1 MKTATS
7 ADSSETIFEYLV
19 AQSRQNLAPID
30 EVYLTL
36 DDIAAGTGRS
46 KRSVSYALD
55 RLTKQGK
62 VLDRKPRKI
71 RIKVPN
77 GAIEPRSFHG
87 ADLTGQNL
95 AGKNFRGMDL
105 SRAKLDGANLWGAN
119 LRDATLSQTSFKGAN
134 LEGANLRGAHAAWAD
149 FGESNLVD
157 VDAIGTAVTR
167 SNLIGAHVDGLCIGT
182 PLAQFSLW
190 DNVAVEP
197 EQLHGMVGISYTHF
211 VMASMF
217 DQVLNGKPATPFIS
231 GMIESERYGCWKAY
245 LTRMALYYPEY
256 FIEWVRG
263 WRDPRH
269 DNLARVWMEFELMRT
284 WQAMHGVPEPE
295 IYEHLIDPTLPR
307 TWLVYFRLLKNV
319 QAGRGERLDAMI
331 SVDEVDHLGG
341 CMDNF
346 WTSRDTADA
355 PAGALMPSCVGQSE
369 NPKEAHRRLINT
381 FSVIEPLSTD
391 GLLDMIKAE
400 FGEAKTQKANG
411 RSNGKLYEHISEPS
425 MADAA
430 G

>member
-1 MKTATS
+1 MTMPTAPT
-7 ADSSETIFEYLV
+7 DSSDAIFEYLV
-19 AQSRQNLAPID
+19 AKSRQNLAPVD

-36 DDIAAGTGRS
+36 DDIAAGTGKS

-62 VLDRKPRKI
+62 VVDRKPRKI

-77 GAIEPRSFHG
+77 GAIKPQSFHG

-95 AGKNFRGMDL
+95 RGRNFRGMDL
-105 SRAKLDGANLWGAN
+105 SQAKLDGANL
-119 LRDATLSQTSFKGAN
+119 RDTTLSQTSFKGAN

-167 SNLIGAHVDGLCIGT
+167 SNLIGAHVDGLRIGT

-269 DNLARVWMEFELMRT
+269 DKLARVWMEFELMRT

-295 IYEHLIDPTLPR
+295 IYERLIDPTLPR
-307 TWLVYFRLLKNV
+307 TWLVYFRLLAKHWQSIRTTNPIESTFATIRHRTKRSRGCLTRDGMLHMMFKLGQCAEKN
-319 QAGRGERLDAMI
+319 
-331 SVDEVDHLGG
+331 
-341 CMDNF
+341 
-346 WTSRDTADA
+346 W
-355 PAGALMPSCVGQSE
+355 
-369 NPKEAHRRLINT
+369 RRLRG
-381 FSVIEPLSTD
+381 FDDLVKVITGVKFND
-391 GLLDMIKAE
+391 GIEVTKLDQ
-400 FGEAKTQKANG
+400 T
-411 RSNGKLYEHISEPS
+411 
-425 MADAA
+425 AA
-430 G
+430 

>member
-1 MKTATS
+1 MKIATS

-19 AQSRQNLAPID
+19 TRSRQNLSPVD

-36 DDIAAGTGRS
+36 DDIAAGTGKS

-55 RLTKQGK
+55 RLTRQGK

-77 GAIEPRSFHG
+77 GTVEPRDFHG
-87 ADLTGQNL
+87 ADLSGQNL
-95 AGKNFRGMDL
+95 RGRNFRGMDL
-105 SRAKLDGANLWGAN
+105 SRAKLDGANLAGAN
-119 LRDATLSQTSFKGAN
+119 LRDTSLSQTSFKGAN

-167 SNLIGAHVDGLCIGT
+167 SNLIGAHVDGLKIGT

-190 DNVAVEP
+190 DNVSVEP
-197 EQLHGMVGISYTHF
+197 EQMYGMVGISYTHF
-211 VMASMF
+211 IMATMF
-217 DQVLNGKPATPFIS
+217 DQVLKGKPATPFIS

-256 FIEWVRG
+256 FLEWVRG
-263 WRDPRH
+263 WRDPKH
-269 DNLARVWMEFELMRT
+269 DKIARVWMEFEIMRI

-295 IYEHLIDPTLPR
+295 IYERLIDPTLPR
-307 TWLVYFRLLKNV
+307 IWLVYIRLLKNV
-319 QAGRGERLDAMI
+319 QGGLGERLDAII
-331 SVDEVDHLGG
+331 SVEEVDQLGG
-341 CMDNF
+341 CMDSF
-346 WTSRDTADA
+346 WTSSDTETP
-355 PAGALMPSCVGQSE
+355 PAGALMPSCVGQSDD
-369 NPKEAHRRLINT
+369 PKEAHRRLVNT
-381 FSVIEPLSTD
+381 FSLIEPLSTG
-391 GLLDMIKAE
+391 GLLDLIKAE
-400 FGEAKTQKANG
+400 FGKGKTQKENGRANG
-411 RSNGKLYEHISEPS
+411 KHVGTGADHS